1 MNFNNTSLRLFLIIL
16 PILAL
21 TSCLSDWQDA
31 SYRYE
36 VTGVDVSHYQG
47 VIDWDLLAADG
58 HDFAFIKATEGKELK
73 DKAFDAN
80 WYLAGLTGMRRGA
93 YHFFRPEVAP
103 DIQANNF
110 FTSVTLSPGD
120 LPPVIDV
127 EHRGKLSAVQLV
139 SRVKQLSLI
148 IEAHY
153 GIKPI
158 IYTGQNF
165 YNRFLAG
172 QFDDYPLW
180 LARYDQ
186 NEPVTVCGRTYN
198 FWQYTDRGELPGV
211 VGHIDRNVF
220 TGTHLDLAMLCIP
233 PTVSSSSDD
242 LAQFGE

>member
-1 MNFNNTSLRLFLIIL
+1 MNFKRTSLRLLLFAL

-31 SYRYE
+31 SQRYE

-47 VIDWDLLAADG
+47 VINWDLLAADG

-153 GIKPI
+153 GVKPI

-186 NEPVTVCGRTYN
+186 NEPVTVCGRNYN
-198 FWQYTDRGELPGV
+198 FWQYTDRGKLPGV

-233 PTVSSSSDD
+233 PAISSSADD
-242 LAQFGE
+242 LAQFGD